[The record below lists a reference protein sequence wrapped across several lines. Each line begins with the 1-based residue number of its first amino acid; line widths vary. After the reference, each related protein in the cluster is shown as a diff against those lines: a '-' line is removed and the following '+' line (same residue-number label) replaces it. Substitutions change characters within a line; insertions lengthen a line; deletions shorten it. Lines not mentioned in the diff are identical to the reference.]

1 MFKAVKTAQLL
12 QRTRTCRGA
21 CSSVDPLRRAVT
33 WLPAVTW
40 RRGADTWRCVV
51 LESLWRPLGD
61 VPRFRVP
68 SMPTFSRPRYL
79 LNVPIY
85 NYLFAGK
92 FSMELSRIE
101 SSFGFLIYATNGHY
115 IDWYQS
121 IFTDSLLGLALRY
134 VPTQAKWSRSTFTK
148 GSAVDIC
155 LVCQAINLMQAVNLK
170 ITKVDGRDRRSYC
183 LFPRTC

>member
-85 NYLFAGK
+85 NFTCRQILYRAISHWK
-92 FSMELSRIE
+92 FIRFFNLRNKWALSM
-101 SSFGFLIYATNGHY
+101 N
-115 IDWYQS
+115 WYES

-134 VPTQAKWSRSTFTK
+134 VPTRS
-148 GSAVDIC
+148 D
-155 LVCQAINLMQAVNLK
+155 LVVLL
-170 ITKVDGRDRRSYC
+170 RRVQ
-183 LFPRTC
+183 L